1 MAETNSGATV
11 SGPRCAALAGPYQS
25 GKTSL
30 LEALLFASGT
40 SHKKGSV
47 KDGSTVGDSSAEAR
61 DRGVTVELISA
72 SASYLGQDWH
82 FIDCPGSIEF
92 FQDAMAGMSS
102 ADVVILVCEPEV
114 EKVVLLS
121 PYLKFLEERDIPHM
135 IFINKID
142 HARVRVRDLLQAL
155 QAYSSKKLILRH
167 IPIRD
172 GDTVTGYVDIT
183 PERAYRYH
191 DQAESERTDIPDG
204 LQEREEE
211 ARQELLETLADFDDA
226 LLEQLLEEVDVST
239 AEIYDQLT
247 KDLQEDLIVP
257 VFFGAA
263 ESENGV
269 RRLLKALRHEAP
281 PVEKTYE
288 RLAALEAL
296 PDSDHVAQVFKTY
309 YVPHVGKISL
319 ARVWRGDFKDGD
331 KLSDFSV
338 GNLSK
343 ADGLHFTKVT
353 QARAG
358 DVVAIG
364 RHDALSTGQVISAAG
379 MVADPLWPAPLPP
392 VYSLAIETPKRED
405 EVKLSSGLAR
415 LADEDPSITYGQDP
429 DTLEMVLHGR
439 GEAHL
444 RLVTDRLG
452 SRYNVGIES
461 RTPKVPYKET
471 IRKGMEQHA
480 RHKKQSGGHGE
491 FGDVTVEIRPQPRGE
506 GFAFIDEI
514 TGGVV
519 PRQYIPAVEAG
530 VKDYLTEGPLGFPVV
545 DVSVRLF
552 DGKHHPVDS
561 SEMAFRRAGILA
573 MKEALPQCSPV
584 LLEPIASVTIH
595 VPNEFTSRAQGVV
608 TKRRGQILG
617 FDARPGW
624 ENWDELSAQMPQ
636 SELSDLIFELR
647 SLSLGVADFTWTFDH
662 LAELNGRLSDE
673 VIETRRS
680 EAA

>member
-1 MAETNSGATV
+1 MAETKSGAEIA
-11 SGPRCAALAGPYQS
+11 GPRCAALAGPYQS

-30 LEALLFASGT
+30 LEALMFASGS
-40 SHKKGSV
+40 SHKKGAV
-47 KDGSTVGDSSAEAR
+47 KDGSTIGDSSQEAR
-61 DRGVTVELISA
+61 DRNMTVELISA
-72 SASYLGQDWH
+72 AGTYLDQDWH

-92 FQDAMAGMSS
+92 FQDAMAGMAVS
-102 ADVVILVCEPEV
+102 DVVVLVCEPEI
-114 EKVVLLS
+114 EKAVLLS

-142 HARVRVRDLLQAL
+142 NARVRVRDMLQAL
-155 QAYSSKKLILRH
+155 QTYSAKKLILRH

-172 GDTVTGYVDIT
+172 GDEITGYVDVT
-183 PERAYRYH
+183 PERAYRYNN
-191 DQAESERTDIPDG
+191 DAESDRTDIPDD

-211 ARQELLETLADFDDA
+211 ARQELLEVLADFDDG
-226 LLEQLLEEVDVST
+226 LLEQLLEEVDVGT

-257 VFFGAA
+257 VFFGSA

-281 PVEKTYE
+281 SVETTYE
-288 RLAALEAL
+288 RLASLDAL
-296 PDSDHVAQVFKTY
+296 PDSAQVAQIFKTY

-319 ARVWRGDFKDGD
+319 ARVWRGGIKDGD
-331 KLSDFSV
+331 KL
-338 GNLSK
+338 GNLSAGNMSK
-343 ADGLHFTKVT
+343 TTGLTFSKVGE
-353 QARAG
+353 AAAG

-364 RHDALSTGQVISAAG
+364 RQDELTTGQILTADGSAE
-379 MVADPLWPAPLPP
+379 DPLWPAPMPT
-392 VYSLAIETPKRED
+392 VFSRAIVATKRED

-415 LADEDPSITYGQDP
+415 LSDEDPSLTYGQDP
-429 DTLEMVLHGR
+429 DTFEMLLHGR
-439 GEAHL
+439 GDAHL
-444 RLVTDRLG
+444 RLAIDRLK
-452 SRYNVGIES
+452 SRYNVVVEGS
-461 RTPKVPYKET
+461 VPKVPYKET

-491 FGDVTVEIRPQPRGE
+491 FGDVTVEVKPMPRGD
-506 GFAFIDEI
+506 GFEFIDNI

-530 VKDYLTEGPLGFPVV
+530 VKDYMTEGPLGFQVV

-573 MKEALPQCSPV
+573 MKEALPNCSPV
-584 LLEPIASVTIH
+584 LLEPVASVTIAI
-595 VPNEFTSRAQGVV
+595 PSDFTSRAQGVV

-617 FDARPGW
+617 FDTRPGW
-624 ENWDELSAQMPQ
+624 QGWDELQAQMPQ

-662 LAELNGRLSDE
+662 LAELSGRLSDE